1 MSQNICFF
9 LEDVIAKASR
19 LQFIWRRIIASIP
32 ILIGVVV
39 VTFIL
44 MRLLPGDPAIYFASG
59 PNMGPEEIEALRE
72 RLGLDKSIPEQLF
85 IYIKD
90 LGHGNLG
97 ASLTTGQPVASDL
110 LERLPA
116 SIELSV
122 VALTIAVAIALPLG
136 IMAGIRPGSLIDHF
150 ARLISTLGVSMPTFV
165 SGLVMIFLFCYL
177 VNLAPDPIGR
187 LDIFISLPPEVTNF
201 LLIDSL
207 LARDFEAFWA
217 ALKQLILPAVTMAAF
232 VLAPLTRMTRAS
244 MLGVLSSD
252 FIRTAWAM
260 GLRQYKVY
268 IVYGL
273 RNAMIPVVTTM
284 GMVFSYML
292 GANVLVEKVFSWPGV
307 GSYTLNAIVASDYAP
322 VQGFILLMATI
333 YVLLNLL
340 IDILY
345 GLIDPRIQVG

>member
-1 MSQNICFF
+1 M
-9 LEDVIAKASR
+9 AKASR
-19 LQFIWRRIIASIP
+19 FQFILRRVIASIP
-32 ILIGVVV
+32 ILIGVVM

-59 PNMGPEEIEALRE
+59 PNMGPEEVAAIRE
-72 RLGLDKSIPEQLF
+72 RLGLDKSIPEQLL
-85 IYIKD
+85 IYIRD
-90 LGHGNLG
+90 LAQGNLG
-97 ASLTTGQPVASDL
+97 ASLTTGQPVTSDF
-110 LERLPA
+110 LEKLPA

-122 VALTIAVAIALPLG
+122 VALAIALAIALPLG

-150 ARLISTLGVSMPTFV
+150 ARLISTFGVSMPTFV
-165 SGLVMIFLFCYL
+165 TGLVMIFLFCYL

-187 LDIFISLPPEVTNF
+187 LDVFISQPPEVTNF

-207 LARDFEAFWA
+207 LAGDLEAFWW
-217 ALKQLILPAVTMAAF
+217 ALKQLIMPAVTMAAF
-232 VLAPLTRMTRAS
+232 VMAPLTRMTRAS

-260 GLRQYKVY
+260 GLRRYKVY
-268 IVYGL
+268 IGYAL
-273 RNAMIPVVTTM
+273 HNAMIPVLTTM

-292 GANVLVEKVFSWPGV
+292 GANVLVEKVFAWPGV
-307 GSYTLNAIVASDYAP
+307 GSYTLNAIVTSDYAP
-322 VQGFILLMATI
+322 VQGFVLIMATI

-345 GLIDPRIQVG
+345 GLIDPRIHMG